1 MTQVIEER
9 KDGTLGM
16 EFIDLPKDSWEW
28 DLGTDGVV
36 FTVISAPCWFHR
48 KMQRLLV
55 GFRWRRI

>member
-9 KDGTLGM
+9 T
-16 EFIDLPKDSWEW
+16 KDSWEW